1 MIPVLNIGQE
11 NGKIMNTVTLPK
23 IFQPFQCE
31 DLIRL
36 GKNNDGGYL
45 VNKQDVINSKNLL
58 SLGIGEDWSFEKDFI
73 FINDCKLNAY
83 DNSLNKSRMQNNKAL
98 EDSYNAFFLG
108 NKYHVEKN
116 IGTGLNDLSFDAVS
130 TEKNTFL
137 KCDIEGAEYDIL
149 FDLTKLTKQYT
160 GMVIEFHEINKPD
173 NFHNLINFISK
184 VDHKLVH
191 IHINNYFYYKTD
203 SGCVPDILELT
214 FTSSSNV
221 SLSRNITLP
230 NKLDMQNNPEDKE
243 FRILF

>member
-1 MIPVLNIGQE
+1 V
-11 NGKIMNTVTLPK
+11 NGKNMITVTLPK
-23 IFQPFQCE
+23 IFQPFHCD

-45 VNKQDVINSKNLL
+45 VNKQDVNNSKKLL

-73 FINDCKLNAY
+73 SINECKLNAY
-83 DNSLNKSRMQNNKAL
+83 DNSLNKLRMQSNKAL
-98 EDSYNAFFLG
+98 EDSYNKFFTG
-108 NKYHVEKN
+108 NKYHLEKN
-116 IGTGLNDLSFDAVS
+116 IGSGLNDILFDDVS
-130 TEKNTFL
+130 TDMNTFL

-149 FDLTKLTKQYT
+149 FDLIKLTKQYT

-203 SGCVPDILELT
+203 YGCVPDTLELT
-214 FTSSSNV
+214 FTSSPNV

-230 NKLDMQNNPEDKE
+230 NKLDMQNNPEDEE
-243 FRILF
+243 FKILF